1 MKTMSRLFVFSL
13 LVAAAFAMMSTTA
26 FGASQLVYSDE
37 FNGPLD
43 TSTWANRT
51 PWNTNYTTGELEYY
65 DPANCSFTDG
75 MMTLKSEKRS
85 MNGYSYTSAIVTS
98 LKRQKFSYGYFEM
111 RAKLPKGQGIWP
123 AFWLT
128 NDSTLEIDA
137 MEMLGH
143 EPNKVYMTLHRNGS
157 QVQGRSYTGPD
168 YSAGFHTFG
177 VDWQPTYVKWYL
189 DGVLAATYSGAMP
202 SDPLYICLNTAVGG
216 AWPGS
221 PTSATQFPVEYNVD
235 YVRVYDTKPTA
246 PTTLV
251 AKADA
256 YSVTKDTTL
265 NVPPAGVLANDVDP
279 DGQTLSAE
287 PVAQPEHGTV
297 ELASDG
303 SFVYVPTAGYTGAD
317 SFTYR
322 VTAGA
327 ASDVNVVTISVNAPA
342 PTVVTKPTVKR
353 RNRARRT
360 YNIAGAVRL
369 STATAAAASAAPVT
383 IRVQVQR
390 YTRGAWRAYKT
401 ARIYK
406 LSTSYKTV
414 VRMRTGKF
422 RVRTLLAVG
431 GTQVAAS
438 KWTKTVRIR

>member
-1 MKTMSRLFVFSL
+1 
-13 LVAAAFAMMSTTA
+13 
-26 FGASQLVYSDE
+26 VY
-37 FNGPLD
+37 
-43 TSTWANRT
+43 
-51 PWNTNYTTGELEYY
+51 
-65 DPANCSFTDG
+65 
-75 MMTLKSEKRS
+75 KRQ
-85 MNGYSYTSAIVTS
+85 IVTS

-221 PTSATQFPVEYNVD
+221 PTASTAFPVEYNVD

-246 PTTLV
+246 ATTLV
-251 AKADA
+251 ASADA
-256 YSVTKDTTL
+256 YSVTKDSTL
-265 NVPPAGVLANDVDP
+265 NVPPAGVLSNDANP
-279 DGQTLSAE
+279 AGQSLSAST
-287 PVAQPEHGTV
+287 VTDPEHGTV

-303 SFVYVPTAGYTGAD
+303 SFVYVPTAGYVGSD
-317 SFTYR
+317 SFTYKA
-322 VTAGA
+322 TAGA
-327 ASDVNVVTISVNAPA
+327 TSDINVVTITVKAPA

-353 RNRARRT
+353 RNRARKT

-369 STATAAAASAAPVT
+369 STATAAAASVAPAT
-383 IRVQVQR
+383 LKVQVQR
-390 YTRGAWRAYKT
+390 YSRGAWRAYKT
-401 ARIYK
+401 TKIYR
-406 LSTSYKTV
+406 LASSYKTM
-414 VRMRTGKF
+414 VRMKTGKF
-422 RVRTLLAVG
+422 RARTTLAVG

-438 KWTKTVRIR
+438 SWTKTVRIR

>member
-1 MKTMSRLFVFSL
+1 MKTMSRLIVLPL
-13 LVAAAFAMMSTTA
+13 LVAAALATMTTTA
-26 FGASQLVYSDE
+26 LGASLVYSDE

-43 TSTWANRT
+43 TATWANRT

-65 DPANCSFTDG
+65 DPANATFANG
-75 MMTLKSEKRS
+75 MLTLKSEKRS

-98 LKRQKFSYGYFEM
+98 LKRPKFSYGYFEM

-143 EPNKVYMTLHRNGS
+143 EPNKVYMTLHKNGS

-189 DGVLAATYSGAMP
+189 DGVLAATYTGSMP

-221 PTSATQFPVEYNVD
+221 PDSTTQFPVEYNVD
-235 YVRVYDTKPTA
+235 YVRVYNTKPA
-246 PTTLV
+246 AATTLMAAADSYSV
-251 AKADA
+251 AKDG
-256 YSVTKDTTL
+256 TL
-265 NVPPAGVLANDVDP
+265 NVPPAGVLANDTDP
-279 DGQTLSAE
+279 AGQALSASA
-287 PVAQPEHGTV
+287 VTQPTHGTL

-303 SFVYVPTAGYTGAD
+303 SFVYVPTTGYVGAD
-317 SFTYR
+317 SFTYK
-322 VTAGA
+322 VTAGTA
-327 ASDVNVVTISVNAPA
+327 TDVNVATINVKAPE
-342 PTVVTKPTVKR
+342 PTTASKPRVKIK
-353 RNRARRT
+353 NHARRT
-360 YNIAGAVRL
+360 YNVSGAVRL
-369 STATAAAASAAPVT
+369 GTTITLASVSPVT
-383 IRVQVQR
+383 LRVQVQR
-390 YTRGAWRAYKT
+390 LVHGKWRAYKT

-406 LSTSYKTV
+406 ASSSYKTL
-414 VRMRTGKF
+414 VRLRTGKF
-422 RVRTLLAVG
+422 RVRTLVAVG
-431 GTQVAAS
+431 GKAAAAS
-438 KWTKTVRIR
+438 KWTKTFRVR